1 MTHTTLTGDVR
12 RNTFLLSGLQALGGA
27 NPAVVVALGGLVG
40 EALSRD
46 PEIATLPVSLFNI
59 GMAIGILPAAW
70 IMRKLGRRGGYFI
83 GSVLGILGGLTAFTG
98 IAKSSFL
105 IFCFGTI
112 IAGFYSSYV
121 QSYRFA
127 AADGVAPKLRP
138 KAISWVMIGGL
149 AAAVIAAQVILHTT
163 EALPDLPF
171 AGTFFAQAVL
181 AALALPLIWSLR
193 THALHVETHHEHGSG
208 RPLGTILR
216 NPRLIVSI
224 FAGMVAYSLMSFMMT
239 AAPLAMIH
247 HGHTV
252 RESTLG
258 IQWHILAMFGPSF
271 VTGHLIRRFGKI
283 NITITG
289 MLLLGAASV
298 VALGGLS
305 VAHFWTSLILLGV
318 GWNFGFIGAT
328 TLVTDCYHPH
338 ERNKV
343 QAVNDFLVFGSVAV
357 SSFSSGQLLVLYG
370 WDGINIWSLPVV
382 GGIIILLLILAW
394 YERSNQD
401 HIIAAEP

>member
-1 MTHTTLTGDVR
+1 MTQKTLTGEVR
-12 RNTFLLSGLQALGGA
+12 RNTFLLASLQAIGGA

-59 GMAIGILPAAW
+59 GMALGILPAAW
-70 IMRKLGRRGGYFI
+70 IMRRLGRRGGYFI
-83 GSVLGILGGLTAFTG
+83 GSIIGIVGGLTAFTG
-98 IAKSSFL
+98 IAKASFL

-127 AADGVAPKLRP
+127 AADSVTPDLRP

-149 AAAVIAAQVILHTT
+149 VAAVIATQVVLHTA
-163 EALPDLPF
+163 EILPNLPF

-181 AALALPLIWSLR
+181 AALALPFIWLLR
-193 THALHVETHHEHGSG
+193 TDALHVPVSTHATG
-208 RPLGTILR
+208 RPFNQILN

-224 FAGMVAYSLMSFMMT
+224 IAGMVAYSLMSFMMT

-258 IQWHILAMFGPSF
+258 IQWHIFAMFGPSF
-271 VTGHLIRRFGKI
+271 FTVHFIKLFGKS
-283 NITITG
+283 TFT
-289 MLLLGAASV
+289 
-298 VALGGLS
+298 
-305 VAHFWTSLILLGV
+305 FT
-318 GWNFGFIGAT
+318 
-328 TLVTDCYHPH
+328 
-338 ERNKV
+338 
-343 QAVNDFLVFGSVAV
+343 FL
-357 SSFSSGQLLVLYG
+357 
-370 WDGINIWSLPVV
+370 
-382 GGIIILLLILAW
+382 
-394 YERSNQD
+394 
-401 HIIAAEP
+401 